1 MGYQVSF
8 SAVRL
13 ACLFGLAVM
22 CGCEKDEPPPPLPA
36 ASAPPKPA
44 EPVMLM
50 AEEEAPIDAGV
61 DAGKTPTGG
70 GRRAPKASFKNCCAA
85 LQQNA
90 ANAPEPTAT
99 YMKQAAATCNALVS
113 QGQDQNAISA
123 AIRAALG
130 GAALPGPCL

>member
-13 ACLFGLAVM
+13 ACLIGLTAMV
-22 CGCEKDEPPPPLPA
+22 GCEKDEPPPPLPA
-36 ASAPPKPA
+36 ASAAPQPTA
-44 EPVMLM
+44 PVVLM
-50 AEEEAPIDAGV
+50 AEEEEPIDAGV
-61 DAGKTPTGG
+61 DAGKKTGG
-70 GRRAPKASFKNCCAA
+70 GRRAPKASLKNCCAA

-113 QGQDQNAISA
+113 QGQDQSAVSA
-123 AIRAALG
+123 AIRGVLG

>member
-22 CGCEKDEPPPPLPA
+22 LGCEKDEPPPPLPA
-36 ASAPPKPA
+36 ASAAPKPA
-44 EPVMLM
+44 EPVVLM
-50 AEEEAPIDAGV
+50 AEEEPIDAGV
-61 DAGKTPTGG
+61 DAGTTPTGG
-70 GRRAPKASFKNCCAA
+70 GRRTPKASLKNCCAA

-99 YMKQAAATCNALVS
+99 YMKQAAATCNALVA

-123 AIRAALG
+123 AIRGALG
-130 GAALPGPCL
+130 GAALPGACL